1 MWRSNGS
8 GGRSA
13 PVVRVGPSPLW
24 PIDQALAESVAS
36 YSARID
42 ESMDTFLPVL
52 GHDLRG
58 PLASLS
64 NCVQL
69 RSGAGQAPEARDRV
83 LHIATRSI
91 ASMVEM
97 ITDLLE

>member
-1 MWRSNGS
+1 MGEADVAFEWLWWAIC
-8 GGRSA
+8 A
-13 PVVRVGPSPLW
+13 PIVRVGPSPLL

-42 ESMDTFLPVL
+42 ESMDTFLAVL

-69 RSGAGQAPEARDRV
+69 QSGAGQAP
-83 LHIATRSI
+83 
-91 ASMVEM
+91 
-97 ITDLLE
+97 